1 MRRPRSAAAA
11 APPAARR
18 RAVGRVGL
26 VLVLALS
33 LLGPAG
39 VAQAGD
45 RDDLVRQQQQ
55 NDARREK
62 LQADLEG
69 LDENLVETHLKLS
82 DAEAKL
88 PGAEAALATAQ
99 ENLAA
104 AERKQEQV
112 TGRLAV
118 AEQEA
123 KDLEAA
129 IADSGEKIAATR
141 SAMGELARST
151 YRGDHTVST
160 VEVVLDSSS
169 TEDFLQGYA
178 VRETAVRAQTQ
189 VLDELETAAAV
200 AENQRARQTAV
211 TERIGELK
219 EEADAAVVAADAA
232 RAEAEQRTAEIKQI
246 QADMSELA
254 AALEGQ
260 KGDVSGQIES
270 LQAENKALSDE
281 IAAIDEANR
290 RAEEERKRKEAE
302 AAARARAANRPAPA
316 PAPAPAPRPQAQ
328 AGGGHLL
335 IPPVPRP
342 LYVTSGYGMRWYPIT
357 GGYWMHLG
365 SDLRSAC
372 GNPQVAAAGGTV
384 TAVKPHPNG
393 THGNQVIINHGYL
406 GGSSYVTVYNHLS
419 RFAVRA
425 GQHVSQGQVIGNT
438 GATGNVTGCH
448 VHFEVWKNGSSIDP
462 MGLPGF

>member
-1 MRRPRSAAAA
+1 M
-11 APPAARR
+11 APPVARR
-18 RAVGRVGL
+18 RAVGRAGL

-39 VAQAGD
+39 IAQAGD
-45 RDDLVRQQQQ
+45 RDDLVRQQHA
-55 NDARREK
+55 NEARRER
-62 LQADLEG
+62 LQSDLEG
-69 LDENLVETHLKLS
+69 LDESLVETHLKLS
-82 DAEAKL
+82 DAEARL
-88 PGAEAALATAQ
+88 PEAEAALATAQ
-99 ENLAA
+99 ENLAG

-178 VRETAVRAQTQ
+178 VRSTAVRAQTQ

-219 EEADAAVVAADAA
+219 EEADAAVAAADAA
-232 RAEAEQRTAEIKQI
+232 RADAEQRTAEIKQI
-246 QADMSELA
+246 QADMSALA
-254 AALEGQ
+254 ASLEGQ
-260 KGDVSGQIES
+260 KGDVSGQIEG

-281 IAAIDEANR
+281 IAKIDEENR
-290 RAEEERKRKEAE
+290 RAEEERKRKAAE
-302 AAARARAANRPAPA
+302 EAARARANNQ
-316 PAPAPAPRPQAQ
+316 PAPAPRAQ
-328 AGGGHLL
+328 ASGGQLL
-335 IPPVPRP
+335 IPPVPAP

-365 SDLRSAC
+365 TDLRSAC
-372 GNPQVAAAGGTV
+372 GNQQVAAAGGTV

-393 THGNQVIINHGYL
+393 THGNQVIVNHGYL

-425 GQHVSQGQVIGNT
+425 GQQVSQGQVIGYT

-448 VHFEVWKNGSSIDP
+448 VHFEVWKNGSTIDP